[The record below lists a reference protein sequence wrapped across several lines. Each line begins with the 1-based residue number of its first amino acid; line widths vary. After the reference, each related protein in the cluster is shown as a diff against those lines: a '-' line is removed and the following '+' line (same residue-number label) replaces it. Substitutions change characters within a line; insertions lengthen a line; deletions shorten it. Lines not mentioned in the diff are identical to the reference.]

1 MNGLR
6 ATIAHHPVFKV
17 ANHPQD
23 EEAKQILAAMCD
35 AYEGGWSTI
44 ATRRAKNR
52 ISECPTAAWISD
64 QQFTQVSATLA
75 THQIA

>member
-1 MNGLR
+1 MNGPR
-6 ATIAHHPVFKV
+6 DTIAHHAVFEV

-44 ATRRAKNR
+44 ATRAKNR

>member
-1 MNGLR
+1 MNGPR
-6 ATIAHHPVFKV
+6 ATIAYHAVFKV

-44 ATRRAKNR
+44 ATRAKNR

-64 QQFTQVSATLA
+64 QQFTQVSETLA